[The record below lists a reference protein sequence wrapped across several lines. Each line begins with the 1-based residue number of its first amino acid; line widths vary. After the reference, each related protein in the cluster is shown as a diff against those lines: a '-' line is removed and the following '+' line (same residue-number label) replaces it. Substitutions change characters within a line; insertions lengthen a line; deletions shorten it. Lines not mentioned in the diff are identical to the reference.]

1 MIKINNIKKSF
12 ALNQV
17 LNGICF
23 EIEKGDIIAIIGPS
37 GTGKSTLLRCINDLA
52 GADSGTIE
60 IDDFKYDFQKHTRKE
75 LLELRKKTSM
85 VFQHFNLFSKKTA
98 KENVMEGLR
107 VVKKIPKAEAE
118 KIAEHELERVKMLD
132 KKNFYPKHLSGGQ
145 QQRVAIARALAMQ
158 PELLLFD
165 EPTSALDPELVG
177 EVLENIQEIAYEGN
191 TMIIV
196 SHEMDFVRKVANK
209 VIFMENGNIV
219 EIGTVDEIF
228 ENPQNTRTREFLVKN
243 NIIIPPEYVI

>member
-1 MIKINNIKKSF
+1 
-12 ALNQV
+12 
-17 LNGICF
+17 
-23 EIEKGDIIAIIGPS
+23 
-37 GTGKSTLLRCINDLA
+37 
-52 GADSGTIE
+52 
-60 IDDFKYDFQKHTRKE
+60 
-75 LLELRKKTSM
+75 
-85 VFQHFNLFSKKTA
+85 
-98 KENVMEGLR
+98 MEGLR